1 MSERLIIYYQKHGI
15 INEYTAGY
23 APSANGIAER
33 YNQTIQTSIATIL
46 TDAKLP
52 NDYWIIAAHTQV

>member
-23 APSANGIAER
+23 APSANGIAEL
-33 YNQTIQTSIATIL
+33 YNKTIERSIATLL

-52 NDYWIIAAHTQV
+52 NDY